1 MNISDFF
8 FVSKTL
14 NSGNK
19 KQDEELNLEDA
30 FIKDEN
36 ENSENN

>member
-19 KQDEELNLEDA
+19 KPDEELDLEEA

-36 ENSENN
+36 ENSDNQ